1 MIIVIKIFLHPVS
14 LLKIYLNITGK
25 KSKRLTI
32 WMEVLIRP
40 IELIYPNF
48 VEAKKQ
54 KQNKTKKPPENNSP
68 GV

>member
-1 MIIVIKIFLHPVS
+1 
-14 LLKIYLNITGK
+14 
-25 KSKRLTI
+25 
-32 WMEVLIRP
+32 MEVLIRP

-54 KQNKTKKPPENNSP
+54 KQNKTKNPPENNSP

>member
-25 KSKRLTI
+25 KSKRLTF

-54 KQNKTKKPPENNSP
+54 KQNKKKPPENNSP

>member
-1 MIIVIKIFLHPVS
+1 MIIVIKTFLHPVS

-54 KQNKTKKPPENNSP
+54 KQNKTKNPPENNSP